1 MIAIIFILGY
11 HITMRLILGK
21 LDKDILSGRSREELE
36 SLILMLQGEVK
47 ELKKQNLEKDMEIAN
62 LREINRMRLLEKYK
76 PSSEQMG
83 SLFDELELYE
93 LAQPSLEEE
102 EKTKVREHE
111 KTRRKIAISS
121 VPASAPVYDVYHTDN
136 AAVSYTDDDGIEYRR
151 VGDEVVFKIAYV
163 PQRVVLERH
172 HYPKYRAVCT
182 AEGGRETEIAMGSK
196 GIDAI
201 AASPSFISYVAV
213 SKYDDH
219 LPLYRLSEI
228 LGRSGIMVSR
238 QKMAGW
244 LIKYMEAL
252 LPFSRFWD
260 RTVFRQRFLAMDES
274 PVKIL
279 DVLTAEGKPSSN
291 CFMVFRRGSSY
302 IAEERRT
309 HVLISYKAA
318 IGRSADELLDEY
330 RRMKFPGYVMTD
342 GLSGYN
348 AIEKHCTCWVHAVR
362 PFKKMLK
369 DCRKDEGARRI
380 CMEAARLFS
389 IDEDLR
395 KDLEGGI
402 IGEDEFLQERRK
414 KSDAV
419 MDAIFALCASLSLRY
434 TPQSQMGKALAYII
448 ERQDTL
454 RNYLEAVEATP
465 SNNESERCA
474 KAFATGR
481 KNWLFSKAVDGADAS
496 AFFYS
501 IIESAKANGIDPLL
515 YTELICTD
523 GPYCN
528 TEDEMERLL
537 PWNADLSRMKEM
549 AAGRIAAVPDRERT
563 EPYALTGFRG

>member
-1 MIAIIFILGY
+1 MKLAP
-11 HITMRLILGK
+11 GK
-21 LDKDILSGRSREELE
+21 LNKNTLSSHSREELE
-36 SLILMLQGEVK
+36 SLVLMLQGEVYN
-47 ELKKQNLEKDMEIAN
+47 LQKQNLEKDMEIAN
-62 LREINRMRLLEKYK
+62 LKEINRMRLVEKYK

-83 SLFDELELYE
+83 SLFDEFELYDM
-93 LAQPSLEEE
+93 AQATIGEEDRI
-102 EKTKVREHE
+102 TVREHE
-111 KTRRKIAISS
+111 KIRKKAAISS
-121 VPASAPVYDVYHTDN
+121 IPASAPVYDVYHTDG
-136 AAVSYTDDDGIEYRR
+136 AEDKYISAEGVEYRR
-151 VGDEVVFKIAYV
+151 EDDEIVFKVAYV
-163 PQRVVLERH
+163 PQRAVVERH
-172 HYPKYRAVCT
+172 HYPRYKATCMT
-182 AEGGRETEIAMGSK
+182 DGRKETEVLMGNRS
-196 GIDAI
+196 IESLAV
-201 AASPSFISYVAV
+201 SPSFISYIAV

-228 LGRSGIMVSR
+228 LGRSGIKVSR

-279 DVLTAEGKPSSN
+279 DVRNKEGKPSSN

-318 IGRSADELLDEY
+318 IGRSSDELLDEY
-330 RRMKFPGYVMTD
+330 RRERFPGYVMTD

-348 AIEKHCTCWVHAVR
+348 KIEKHCTCWVHAVR

-369 DCRKDEGARRI
+369 DSRKDENAKKI
-380 CMEAARLFS
+380 CTEVAKLFS
-389 IDEDLR
+389 IDEELRTKLENGNIDEASFLRER
-395 KDLEGGI
+395 KDKSAEIINGI
-402 IGEDEFLQERRK
+402 FEL
-414 KSDAV
+414 ST
-419 MDAIFALCASLSLRY
+419 SLSLKY
-434 TPQSQMGKALAYII
+434 TPQSQMEKAIAYII

-515 YTELICTD
+515 YTELICTE
-523 GPYCN
+523 GPYCT
-528 TEDEMERLL
+528 TEEEMERLL
-537 PWNADLSRMKEM
+537 PWNADLSGMMEECRKRN
-549 AAGRIAAVPDRERT
+549 AAAPDKDRKD
-563 EPYALTGFRG
+563 PYMLTGLRR